1 MRVLLMT
8 RALDQPGG
16 SETYL
21 ATVARGLRALGH
33 EQIIY
38 SPEHGIM
45 AHRLQVEGFEILD
58 SLEFCP
64 VPDVAHVQHAT
75 TAFRVRGHFPDLP
88 MVFVSHSSV
97 YDIEDVPLLVS
108 PQAVVVLN
116 DLVGRR
122 VQASAWADA
131 GKVVRLHQ
139 PIEIPFDDPALPV
152 LPARPRRAVLLGH
165 RTRPIAPILQMACEE
180 LGIELSQA
188 GGHDSIMEDLTPVL
202 MQADIVFGVGRSL
215 LEGLALGRAGFV
227 IDDRG
232 MGGFV
237 DAESYERL
245 EAGAFATFDPEPT
258 SVAGLME
265 RIGRYEPSLGRVGR
279 ELVRKHH
286 NVRLH
291 ARDLVETYRAAIDL
305 GPPPKVLL
313 EPLCALASQQAEDL
327 FRLRQRDRDLQWAV
341 AEIERQRADTE
352 VARSVLEASQRS
364 LEAELQR
371 SERQRAD
378 TEVARSVLEASQRS
392 LEAELQRIEE
402 TKTMRWSR
410 PLREAHRRLAG
421 PGPR

>member
-1 MRVLLMT
+1 MRVLLTT

-33 EQIIY
+33 EPIIY

-45 AHRLQVEGFEILD
+45 AHRLRVEGFEILD

-64 VPDVAHVQHAT
+64 VPDVTHVQHAT
-75 TAFRVRGHFPDLP
+75 TAFRVRGRFPGLP
-88 MVFVSHSSV
+88 MVFVSHSSL
-97 YDIEDVPLLVS
+97 YDIEDVPLLAS
-108 PQAVVVLN
+108 PQAVVVLS
-116 DLVGRR
+116 DVVGRR
-122 VQASAWADA
+122 VQAGAWADT

-139 PIEIPFDDPALPV
+139 PIVTPHDDPALPG
-152 LPARPRRAVLLGH
+152 LPARPGRAVLLGL
-165 RTRPIAPILQMACEE
+165 RTGPIAPLLQTACEA
-180 LGIELSQA
+180 LGIELTQA
-188 GGHDSIMEDLTPVL
+188 GGHGAIMEDLTPVL
-202 MQADIVFGVGRSL
+202 MQADIVFAVGRSL
-215 LEGLALGRAGFV
+215 LEGLAVGRAGFL

-237 DAESYERL
+237 DAESYERF

-258 SVAGLME
+258 SVAGLVE
-265 RIGRYEPSLGRVGR
+265 RIGRYQPSLGRVGR
-279 ELVRKHH
+279 ELIRQHHGVRQ
-286 NVRLH
+286 H

-313 EPLCALASQQAEDL
+313 EPLCALVSQQAEEL
-327 FRLRQRDRDLQWAV
+327 FRLQQRDRALQWAV

-392 LEAELQRIEE
+392 LEAELQRSEE
-402 TKTMRWSR
+402 TKTMRW
-410 PLREAHRRLAG
+410 
-421 PGPR
+421 